1 MTLKPCQWSPQP
13 LPPGMSC
20 VGLCSDFPDCMPTPS
35 PQKLTEVTRFCRD
48 GQTTERTHQ
57 AVADTLSQLY
67 NAITEGLAGR
77 EQRNDEDR
85 D

>member
-1 MTLKPCQWSPQP
+1 M
-13 LPPGMSC
+13 
-20 VGLCSDFPDCMPTPS
+20 GLCSDFPGCMPAPS

-77 EQRNDEDR
+77 DNDEDP

>member
-1 MTLKPCQWSPQP
+1 
-13 LPPGMSC
+13 
-20 VGLCSDFPDCMPTPS
+20 MPAPS

-48 GQTTERTHQ
+48 GQTAERTHQ

-77 EQRNDEDR
+77 ERNNDEDR